1 MSQICEYG
9 QRRRVTQGQD
19 ENSIQIQVLGN
30 NRIKSAQKRPR
41 GKSTSRTRSI
51 NQEKEDL
58 KIEELTNKLGDLKKQ
73 MLEKNKHLLN
83 QERQLREQIV
93 FEQEALAKEIKEKQN
108 LKIEYSN
115 FLESNQIKENEM
127 LKIIGEAKGHISTLK
142 REVEN
147 LRTRNSELQ
156 EGLTNEGKK
165 KHSLQGSARLPV
177 SAPVR

>member
-19 ENSIQIQVLGN
+19 ENNIQIQVLGSN
-30 NRIKSAQKRPR
+30 IINSAQKRPR
-41 GKSTSRTRSI
+41 EKSKSRTKSI

-58 KIEELTNKLGDLKKQ
+58 KIEELKNKLGDLKRQ

-93 FEQEALAKEIKEKQN
+93 FEQEALAKEIKEKEN
-108 LKIEYSN
+108 LKIEHSKL
-115 FLESNQIKENEM
+115 LESSKNKEIKM
-127 LKIIGEAKGHISTLK
+127 LKEVGEAKGHISTLN
-142 REVEN
+142 REVES

-156 EGLTNEGKK
+156 DGLTNEGKK
-165 KHSLQGSARLPV
+165 HHTISM
-177 SAPVR
+177 

>member
-1 MSQICEYG
+1 MTTVIMSQICEYG

-19 ENSIQIQVLGN
+19 ENSIQIHVLGSN
-30 NRIKSAQKRPR
+30 IINTAQKRPR
-41 GKSTSRTRSI
+41 EKSNSRTRSI

-108 LKIEYSN
+108 LKIE
-115 FLESNQIKENEM
+115 
-127 LKIIGEAKGHISTLK
+127 
-142 REVEN
+142 
-147 LRTRNSELQ
+147 
-156 EGLTNEGKK
+156 
-165 KHSLQGSARLPV
+165 
-177 SAPVR
+177 